1 MNDNALGNLSSAELQ
16 WSILQNFQR
25 NKLDSL
31 T

>member
-1 MNDNALGNLSSAELQ
+1 MNDNALGNLSSVELQ